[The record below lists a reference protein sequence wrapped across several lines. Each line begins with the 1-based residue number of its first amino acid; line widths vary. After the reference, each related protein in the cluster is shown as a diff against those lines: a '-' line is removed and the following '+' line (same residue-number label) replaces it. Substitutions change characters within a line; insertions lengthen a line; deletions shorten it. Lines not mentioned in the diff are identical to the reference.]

1 MEKKEK
7 KSKGKLKVTYVKSVI
22 GFSKDQVK
30 VIEALGFKKL
40 NTSKVFPD
48 NESIRGSIFKP
59 KSTYVGESIPNN
71 GNGDITNDKKNKKRN
86 RITR

>member
-48 NESIRGSIFKP
+48 NESIRGSIFKV
-59 KSTYVGESIPNN
+59 KHLLKVEEI
-71 GNGDITNDKKNKKRN
+71 
-86 RITR
+86 

>member
-22 GFSKDQVK
+22 GFSKNQVK

-48 NESIRGSIFKP
+48 NESIRGSIFKV
-59 KSTYVGESIPNN
+59 KHLLKVEEI
-71 GNGDITNDKKNKKRN
+71 
-86 RITR
+86 